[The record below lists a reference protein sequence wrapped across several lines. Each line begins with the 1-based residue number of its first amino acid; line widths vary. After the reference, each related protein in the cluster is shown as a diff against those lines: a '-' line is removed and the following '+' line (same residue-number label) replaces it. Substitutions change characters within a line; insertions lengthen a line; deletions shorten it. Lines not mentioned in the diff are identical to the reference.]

1 MRDLS
6 STPPFFELS
15 IQDDDWSC
23 QYSQGESRPS
33 HVSLPRS
40 DSPCRHSMRNSFDPA
55 DETIT
60 WSVGDDSCLI
70 GECSPCI
77 WNFRPGG
84 CPLGSSCDFCHLC
97 PVAAK
102 QLLQHHREKNR
113 RAHRSVKYRR
123 SMSKMTEASPGEEIN
138 APLQDKSSL
147 ESGLKI
153 ANTQSFSGMAGGT
166 MLLGRHGFLSAVSQ
180 GTGRTADRV
189 IGRPVEALSQATDK
203 MNCMMEG
210 VKLSL

>member
-1 MRDLS
+1 
-6 STPPFFELS
+6 
-15 IQDDDWSC
+15 
-23 QYSQGESRPS
+23 
-33 HVSLPRS
+33 
-40 DSPCRHSMRNSFDPA
+40 
-55 DETIT
+55 
-60 WSVGDDSCLI
+60 
-70 GECSPCI
+70 
-77 WNFRPGG
+77 
-84 CPLGSSCDFCHLC
+84 
-97 PVAAK
+97 
-102 QLLQHHREKNR
+102 
-113 RAHRSVKYRR
+113 
-123 SMSKMTEASPGEEIN
+123 MSKMTEASPGEEIN
-138 APLQDKSSL
+138 APLQDNSSL